1 MPATV
6 EAKTPVA
13 TTSRIIPPIMNETPD
28 PRTSRASRE
37 QTVWHELR
45 EGGYCAADTGRE
57 KEAPCVFGELLERAL
72 GAFVREAKRW

>member
-13 TTSRIIPPIMNETPD
+13 TTSRIIPSTMKETPD
-28 PRTSRASRE
+28 PLTSRASRE
-37 QTVWHELR
+37 QTVRHELG

-72 GAFVREAKRW
+72 DAFLREAKRW